1 MPFQILNQRRDKHAL
16 SHANP
21 THCQRRFMIQFRD
34 NWKKYKV
41 KLTKIDLLMIYW
53 WFISR
58 PTLAIYNKHKR
69 QNISTPPNIGK
80 QQLPNASA
88 VNFFVCSLDPS
99 GNKASHSSAGGE
111 GGGEGGKKLRG
122 GERILTL
129 KNGSKRKEFFMSK
142 PKKNDED
149 HLLEDVRTSTWPR
162 INT

>member
-1 MPFQILNQRRDKHAL
+1 
-16 SHANP
+16 
-21 THCQRRFMIQFRD
+21 MIF
-34 NWKKYKV
+34 
-41 KLTKIDLLMIYW
+41 
-53 WFISR
+53 FSR

-88 VNFFVCSLDPS
+88 VIFFVCSLDPS
-99 GNKASHSSAGGE
+99 GNKASHSSAGGG

-142 PKKNDED
+142 PKKRRRSFIRRRKNL
-149 HLLEDVRTSTWPR
+149 HLAADKHLIIKKSWVTWSSSPRGPNLALSQVPRTRTPR
-162 INT
+162 RS